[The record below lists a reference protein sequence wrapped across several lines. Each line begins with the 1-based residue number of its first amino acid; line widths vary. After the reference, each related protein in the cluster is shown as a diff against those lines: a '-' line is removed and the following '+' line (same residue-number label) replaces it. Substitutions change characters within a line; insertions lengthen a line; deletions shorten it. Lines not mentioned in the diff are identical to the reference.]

1 MNHDFG
7 ISDPLRTSS
16 ENTDFSLSEFLPI
29 LRRQWL
35 TAIAVAVTVFGAIA
49 WSTLKQTPQYQSQT
63 LILLNRKA
71 TAPIVPDESAQEL
84 VTGKQDLS
92 TEIQILR
99 SYALVKRALGN
110 LLSTADQPQPQ
121 NSSNSAQTTA
131 DDIIAE
137 AIENLSIRQAGD
149 ADVLIV
155 SYTDPKPQQTK
166 AVLDVL
172 GKTYVEYSLERQRSQ
187 ATNAIQFIQ
196 AQLDPARAELDAAAV
211 AVREFRQRYGIVDP
225 DVYAADVSKTKQ
237 ELEKQA
243 QEADAAL
250 SRTQRQYTELRRQA
264 IEAGQNP
271 DTALPKALLG
281 EDSVYQQLAQQFK
294 ELDAKYALERTRFHD
309 THPVVEDL
317 RLQVEEMRQM
327 LQNRQQQVLG
337 GAASGAID
345 SVATSGETQ
354 QALAERLVQA
364 ETELAAQESQLQAI
378 QRAQA
383 DVALNFQ
390 QIPQLQQAYAE
401 LQRKLEVKSKSV
413 NQFLERLQ
421 ELQIAEAQEIAPWQI
436 LEPPYVPNVPIS
448 PNIKRGLVLGLIAG
462 GLLGIGAALMLE
474 QLDRR
479 VKQVEEVKRLTRL
492 PLLGTVPKVRNPA
505 IQIETDSYNEQLSSF
520 TEALRS
526 LAMNLRYLVS
536 ETGKMKVLAITSA
549 TPSEGKSTLT
559 YNLSWVLSELGMR
572 VLVVDADMRR
582 PTIHKLAH
590 LSNAVG
596 LSTAIA
602 TDRPWSQ
609 LVRPGET
616 ENLEILTAGPAPPN
630 PVALLDSKLM
640 QNLLAEW
647 REAYD
652 YVLIDTPPIATLA
665 DAQCLSNR
673 VDSAILVVGMER
685 ASRDALHRAI
695 ESLRGCDVAGF
706 VANLTNKSHGSY
718 AYTARSYYTSKPI
731 YESEAL
737 VKTEGKVWKFF
748 EGFRRH

>member
-1 MNHDFG
+1 MNHDLG
-7 ISDPLRTSS
+7 IPDPLRLSS
-16 ENTDFSLSEFLPI
+16 ENTDFSLSEFLPV

-35 TAIAVAVTVFGAIA
+35 AAIVVAGAVFGAIA
-49 WSTLKQTPQYQSQT
+49 WSTMTQIPQYQSQT

-71 TAPIVPDESAQEL
+71 TAPIVPDEKAQEL

-99 SYALVKRALGN
+99 SYALVKRALSK
-110 LLSTADQPQPQ
+110 LPSTAD
-121 NSSNSAQTTA
+121 NSTA
-131 DDIIAE
+131 KAAAATDDRVTE

-166 AVLDVL
+166 AVLEVL
-172 GKTYVEYSLERQRSQ
+172 GKTYVDYSLERQRSQ
-187 ATNAIQFIQ
+187 ATNAIKFITE
-196 AQLDPARAELDAAAV
+196 QLDPARAELNAAAV

-237 ELEKQA
+237 GLEKQA

-264 IEAGQNP
+264 IGAGQNP

-281 EDSVYQQLAQQFK
+281 EDTVYQQLAQQFK
-294 ELDAKYALERTRFHD
+294 ELDAKYGLERTRFYD
-309 THPVVEDL
+309 THPTVEDL
-317 RLQVEEMRQM
+317 RLQRDELQQM
-327 LQNRQQQVLG
+327 LQARQQQVLG
-337 GAASGAID
+337 GVASGSID
-345 SVATSGETQ
+345 SIATSGETQ
-354 QALAERLVQA
+354 QALADRLVQA

-378 QRAQA
+378 QRAQSE
-383 DVALNFQ
+383 VALNFQ
-390 QIPQLQQAYAE
+390 QIPQLQQSYAE
-401 LQRKLEVKSKSV
+401 LTRNLEVKSKSV

-421 ELQIAEAQEIAPWQI
+421 ELQIAEAQEIAPWQV
-436 LEPPYVPNVPIS
+436 LEPPYLPNIPIS
-448 PNIKRGLVLGLIAG
+448 PNIKRGLVLGIVAA

-492 PLLGTVPKVRNPA
+492 PLLGTVPKVKHPT

-559 YNLSWVLSELGMR
+559 YSLSWVLSELGMR

-582 PTIHKLAH
+582 PTIHKLAK
-590 LSNAVG
+590 LPNAVG

-602 TDRPWSQ
+602 TDRHWSK
-609 LVRPGET
+609 LVRTGDTP
-616 ENLEILTAGPAPPN
+616 NLEILTAGPAPPN

-640 QNLLAEW
+640 QNLLEEW

-665 DAQCLSNR
+665 DAQCLSNH

-685 ASRDALHRAI
+685 ATRDALHRAI

-718 AYTARSYYTSKPI
+718 GYTARSYYGKLTSENSSTNKQ
-731 YESEAL
+731 
-737 VKTEGKVWKFF
+737 TEEKIWKLLNR
-748 EGFRRH
+748 FRRS